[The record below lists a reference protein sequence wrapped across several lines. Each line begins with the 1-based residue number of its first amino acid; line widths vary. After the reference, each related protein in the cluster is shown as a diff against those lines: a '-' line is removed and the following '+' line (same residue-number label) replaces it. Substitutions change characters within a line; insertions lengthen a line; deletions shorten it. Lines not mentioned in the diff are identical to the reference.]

1 MILMAQIGGF
11 ESFLVLL
18 SLSSFLYF
26 GLVELKYLYGGGEER
41 LGIWRAG
48 REMATDKINSVSE
61 DENEN
66 ENEMYRNDKLSDK
79 QLCL

>member
-18 SLSSFLYF
+18 SLSSFLCF

-41 LGIWRAG
+41 LGIWRG
-48 REMATDKINSVSE
+48 RREMAADKLNSVSE
-61 DENEN
+61 NENEN
-66 ENEMYRNDKLSDK
+66 ENEMYRKDKLSDK
-79 QLCL
+79 L

>member
-41 LGIWRAG
+41 LGIWRG
-48 REMATDKINSVSE
+48 RGEMAADKLNSVS
-61 DENEN
+61 EN
-66 ENEMYRNDKLSDK
+66 ENEMYRKDKLSDK
-79 QLCL
+79 L